1 MGKIL
6 INTYNIPY
14 EINKIYIIPPP
25 PLPYRGSD
33 RIFLFTNNSTVKLKT
48 MNYRLIMLDK
58 PILVSDEYRQI
69 GDLIL
74 VKGASGFHTITWCA
88 ELKERNP
95 EFKGRLISGIE
106 SLPKLDLSIV
116 ADEIGWVDVEKLAIE
131 SIKKG
136 WGQLFM
142 RDDKGNP
149 YGKFI
154 GERPYP
160 TKFWHDIDKW
170 VEGFKAAQSLN
181 EKKYTLS
188 ELELAIDM
196 AREGIRVTRISEWE
210 TEKEFEYSS
219 EQIIRHLSK
228 TKEYLVEVEMEYY
241 YMSST
246 KFYGNESTWVKC
258 SKDNFEG
265 IKKAINSCPLK
276 IEPKITNN
284 TITVTKILK

>member
-1 MGKIL
+1 MSYK
-6 INTYNIPY
+6 
-14 EINKIYIIPPP
+14 
-25 PLPYRGSD
+25 
-33 RIFLFTNNSTVKLKT
+33 
-48 MNYRLIMLDK
+48 LIMLEK
-58 PILVSDEYRQI
+58 PILISDEETS
-69 GDLIL
+69 
-74 VKGASGFHTITWCA
+74 SGGWMFD
-88 ELKERNP
+88 KEQKFIHNPSRNNVTDFDIRIIAGLP
-95 EFKGRLISGIE
+95 E
-106 SLPKLDLSIV
+106 LPKTGLSIV

-188 ELELAIDM
+188 ELELAVDM

-228 TKEYLVEVEMEYY
+228 PKEYNVEVEMEDVGGYRQDS
-241 YMSST
+241 MS
-246 KFYGNESTWVKC
+246 GCWI
-258 SKDNFEG
+258 SKWQ
-265 IKKAINSCPLK
+265 
-276 IEPKITNN
+276 PKLTNN
-284 TITVTKILK
+284 TITITKIIKQL